1 MVFTNVSNV
10 VCQMDGGMKVLMVID
25 SLPRGGK
32 ERRMLELIKGLKNQQ
47 QTFDIYLVSLTEIV
61 EYEYVYDLPIKFEII
76 KRKYK
81 KDFTVIFKLKKI
93 ISAFKPDIIH
103 SWSTMASIYLSFS
116 NLFTKIPLINGVLA
130 DAYANLNL
138 GDKHYLRVKLTTP
151 FSAVFVSNSEAG
163 ILAYKTPVRKSICI
177 YNGIDFSRFENLRPV
192 NEIENQMLGG
202 PKNERIVVA
211 MVAGF
216 DWRKDFGTLIN
227 AAIKICQVRKDLV
240 FLLIGNG
247 PLLEELKASVPDAL
261 LNKQIIFTGKQ
272 KDIESILQI
281 IDIGMLIT
289 FYEGISNS
297 IIEYMAMGKPVIATE
312 GGGTTELIK
321 DGLNGYLV
329 GQRNEGQIIEKLEL
343 LLSNKQLR
351 TDMGQNGYQWV
362 RQQFDIK
369 EKTTQYMNLYASLM
383 NGRYKPA

>member
-47 QTFDIYLVSLTEIV
+47 QIFDIYLVSLTEIV

-103 SWSTMASIYLSFS
+103 SWSTMASIYLSVS
-116 NLFTKIPLINGVLA
+116 NLFNRIPLVNGVLA
-130 DAYANLNL
+130 DAYANLNFR
-138 GDKHYLRVKLTTP
+138 DKHFLRVKLTTP
-151 FSAVFVSNSEAG
+151 FSAMFVANSEAG
-163 ILAYKTPVRKSICI
+163 IRSYKTPLNKSICI
-177 YNGIDFSRFENLRPV
+177 YNGIDFSRFENLRPAAEME
-192 NEIENQMLGG
+192 NEILGS
-202 PKNERIVVA
+202 PKNDRIIFG

-216 DWRKDFGTLIN
+216 DERKDFETLIK
-227 AAIKICQVRKDLV
+227 AAIKICEMRKDLI

-247 PLLEELKASVPDAL
+247 PLLESLKAGVPANL
-261 LNKQIIFTGKQ
+261 LGAQIIFTGKRR
-272 KDIESILQI
+272 DIESILQI
-281 IDIGMLIT
+281 VDIGLLIT

-297 IIEYMAMGKPVIATE
+297 IIEYMAMGKPVIATK
-312 GGGTTELIK
+312 GGGTVELVN
-321 DGLNGYLV
+321 DGVNGWLV
-329 GQRNEGQIIEKLEL
+329 EQRNEAQIIEKM
-343 LLSNKQLR
+343 KQLLNDKGR
-351 TDMGQNGYQWV
+351 RVEMGQNGYHWV
-362 RQQFDIK
+362 RKQFDIK
-369 EKTTQYMNLYASLM
+369 EKTNQYINLYKKLLAS
-383 NGRYKPA
+383 